1 MSSRE
6 LWRTLYERFD
16 PELPAPSQWRAR
28 RPHSPAKK
36 ILEELDRPFG
46 TPRILLTGTVGTG
59 KTTELLSI
67 AEEREERE
75 LVVFLDLA
83 RHFAEV
89 VKDPHALDRIHAWE
103 VCFLAGLGLVARFQ
117 QRLKL
122 ELDPEMVKQLG
133 RAWQG
138 LAEATGAP
146 TPQLDMGAF
155 AKDALDLGAT
165 LATTGLEAAGLGLG
179 LRAAKIVAGAVKTW
193 TLPLGRSEK
202 SLPDQDRQ
210 VQELLGAV
218 NLLVGEVQA
227 KHRKVLF
234 VIDGLDRI
242 RDVDRAKSL
251 FVESQ
256 LLSQIACP
264 VVVCGPFALRHH
276 LAAAGVRGFKTA
288 ALVNEPVLDHERP
301 ELPGSGVAFFR
312 EMYAQRVKDL
322 GAPAQGLISPELLG
336 ELAYRSGGRARDFV
350 RFIRSL
356 AEVGWDQDAPA
367 AAAESVRQVLN
378 EWRLRQETGLH
389 KGHIQLL
396 EEVARDP
403 EHRLPANALAYELL
417 NYQHLLP
424 YPNESEWYY
433 PHPLLTMHLVR
444 TAPAGSGG

>member
-1 MSSRE
+1 MSSRD
-6 LWRTLYERFD
+6 LWQTLYERFD
-16 PELPAPSQWRAR
+16 PELPAPLTWRAR
-28 RPHSPAKK
+28 RPHSPAKQ
-36 ILEELDRPFG
+36 ILETLNRPFG
-46 TPRILLTGTVGTG
+46 TARILLTGTVGTG

-103 VCFLAGLGLVARFQ
+103 VCFLAGLGLVARFK

-133 RAWQG
+133 QAWQG

-179 LRAAKIVAGAVKTW
+179 LKAAKAVAGAVKTW

-202 SLPDQDRQ
+202 ALPDQDRQ

-218 NLLVGEVQA
+218 NLLVGEVQS

-242 RDVDRAKSL
+242 RDVERAKAL

-256 LLSQIACP
+256 LLSQLACP

-276 LAAAGVRGFKTA
+276 LATAGVRGFKTT
-288 ALVNEPVLDHERP
+288 ALVNEPVLDHARP
-301 ELPGSGVAFFR
+301 ELPGAGVEFFR

-322 GAPAQGLISPELLG
+322 GGPPQGLISRELLG

-350 RFIRSL
+350 RFIRSV
-356 AEVGWDQDAPA
+356 AEVSWDRDAPA
-367 AAAESVRQVLN
+367 ATPEAVRQVLN
-378 EWRLRQETGLH
+378 EWRLRQETGLN

-403 EHRLPANALAYELL
+403 EHRLPANDVAYELL

-444 TAPAGSGG
+444 TSPSGSGG